1 MLEHQASG
9 GRGYDWTVVLLSLWF
24 VGGLF
29 LDGWAH
35 NHIPELESFFTPW
48 HAVFYT
54 GFLAV
59 AGFLSATLVRNRA
72 KGYPW
77 QHAMP
82 PGYEL
87 AILGVLTFMA
97 GGIGD
102 MIWHEIFGIES
113 NVEALLSPTHLLIAS
128 GMTLIISGPFRA
140 GWRRLIDQN
149 DPAPGWIALLPQLLS
164 ITFLWSVMSFL
175 TQFAHPLV
183 GTWAAAGYRPP
194 GSRGLALLRTSLGIA
209 SFLLQTGVMMGVVL
223 CTVRRWTL
231 PLGSLSLVFGLNAAF
246 MSFMHDQYRLIPGA
260 ALTGLGADLLVR
272 CLKPSTERSGALR
285 LFALAV
291 PIVYYS
297 LYYLALIVTSGLEWS
312 VHIWTGSIV
321 LSGIVGLLLSY
332 VLMPPLI
339 RPLQASSSQASPA
352 VEGLSH
358 AEMRGRS

>member
-1 MLEHQASG
+1 MSEQQVSG
-9 GRGYDWTVVLLSLWF
+9 GRGYDWTVVVLSGWF
-24 VGGLF
+24 LGGLF

-35 NHIPELESFFTPW
+35 HHIPELESFFTPW

-59 AGFLSATLVRNRA
+59 AGFLMATLVRNHA

-77 QHAMP
+77 RQAMP

-87 AILGVLTFMA
+87 AVLGVLIFLA
-97 GGIGD
+97 GGVGD

-113 NVEALLSPTHLLIAS
+113 GVEALISPTHLLLAV

-140 GWRRLIDQN
+140 GWRRLTDQH
-149 DPAPGWIALLPQLLS
+149 DPAPNWVSLLPQLLS
-164 ITFLWSVMSFL
+164 LTFLWSGWSFM

-183 GTWAAAGYRPP
+183 DTWAAAGYHPAS
-194 GSRGLALLRTSLGIA
+194 SRGVAFLRTSLGMA
-209 SFLLQTGVMMGVVL
+209 SFLLQTGLMMGVVL
-223 CTVRRWTL
+223 CTMRRWTL
-231 PLGSLSLVFGLNAAF
+231 PLGSLALVFGLNATF
-246 MSFMHDQYRLIPGA
+246 MSFMEDQYYLIPAA
-260 ALTGLGADLLVR
+260 ALAGLGADLLIR
-272 CLKPSTERSGALR
+272 WLKPSMGRSGSLR

-291 PIVYYS
+291 PMAYYS
-297 LYYLALIVTSGLEWS
+297 LYYVVLIMTQDIGWS

-332 VLMPPLI
+332 LVIPPLLPP
-339 RPLQASSSQASPA
+339 PLAGSVRASSA

-358 AEMRGRS
+358 AKIRDRA